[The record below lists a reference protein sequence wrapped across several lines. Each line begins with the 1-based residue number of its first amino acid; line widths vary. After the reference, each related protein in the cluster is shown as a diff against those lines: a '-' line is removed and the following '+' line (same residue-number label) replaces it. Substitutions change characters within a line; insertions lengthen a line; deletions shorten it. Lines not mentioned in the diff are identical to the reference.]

1 MKGGPLK
8 TRVLNAR
15 LAMTPTLTA
24 AVLSGRRWLP
34 AVPLPPA
41 RVLAG
46 PALLIALGLLA
57 ACQPAKTDDDAGDFP
72 PVKVTAGINVEFP
85 ADNPQI
91 QSIQLAQAEGVSEAG
106 AQFTGH
112 LVWDGDLTTPIYSP
126 VAGRVE
132 KVTAEIG
139 QTVKPGDDL
148 ALMHSPD
155 YAQAQAD
162 YYKAVSTL
170 SQAQKA
176 LSRFQRLIQYGAAA
190 VKDVESAQGDLDR
203 ATAEKQRAEA
213 TLQKLGETYGADLNN
228 LYHLRSPLAGI
239 VVDKKI
245 NLGQEVRSDI
255 VLSGI
260 TDLAT
265 TPLFRISDPTHLWVE
280 FDVPEAEI
288 GRLKPGMPIRVRTS
302 AYPGRPFPG
311 QIEVVGASLDANTR
325 VAYARGAVPNPEG
338 LLKEEMYV
346 TIHLELATQET
357 QSVAVPST
365 AVMYLAGKFYVFVQ
379 SGTRKFTRQEVS
391 VEHESDTGKTV
402 VHGLSPGQWV
412 VSQGAVLINAL
423 LAA

>member
-1 MKGGPLK
+1 MI
-8 TRVLNAR
+8 A
-15 LAMTPTLTA
+15 ASTPTA
-24 AVLSGRRWLP
+24 AVSSSRQWLP
-34 AVPLPPA
+34 SVPLPPA

-46 PALLIALGLLA
+46 PALLLAFWLLA
-57 ACQPAKTDDDAGDFP
+57 ACKPAKTDDDAGDFP
-72 PVKVTAGINVEFP
+72 PVKVTAGSNVEFP

-91 QSIQLAQAEGVSEAG
+91 QSIRLAQAEGVSEAG
-106 AQFTGH
+106 EQFTGH
-112 LVWDGDLTTPIYSP
+112 LVWDSNLTTPIYSP

-132 KVTAEIG
+132 KVIAEIG
-139 QTVKPGDDL
+139 QPVKRGDDL

-190 VKDVESAQGDLDR
+190 VKDVEGAQGDFAR
-203 ATAEKQRAEA
+203 ATAEKQRAET

-228 LYHLRSPLAGI
+228 LYHLRSPLDGI

-245 NLGQEVRSDI
+245 NLGEEVRSDI

-288 GRLKPGMPIRVRTS
+288 GRLKPGMPIKVRTS

-311 QIEVVGASLDANTR
+311 QIEVVGAALDANTR

-346 TIHLELATQET
+346 TIHLELATQQT
-357 QSVAVPST
+357 QSVSVPST

-391 VEHESDTGKTV
+391 VEHESDSGKTV

-412 VSQGAVLINAL
+412 VSQGAVLINAML
-423 LAA
+423 SA

>member
-1 MKGGPLK
+1 MIAAS
-8 TRVLNAR
+8 NSA
-15 LAMTPTLTA
+15 A
-24 AVLSGRRWLP
+24 AVSPRRRWRS
-34 AVPLPPA
+34 AVPPPA

-46 PALLIALGLLA
+46 SALLLALWLLA
-57 ACQPAKTDDDAGDFP
+57 ACRPAKTDDDAGDFP
-72 PVKVTAGINVEFP
+72 PVKVTAGGNVEFP

-91 QSIQLAQAEGVSEAG
+91 QSIRVAQAEGVSEAG

-112 LVWDGDLTTPIYSP
+112 LVWDGNLTTPIYSP

-132 KVTAEIG
+132 KVIAEIG
-139 QTVKPGDDL
+139 QPVKRGDDL

-190 VKDVESAQGDLDR
+190 VKDVEGAQGDFDR
-203 ATAEKQRAEA
+203 AAAEKQRAET
-213 TLQKLGETYGADLNN
+213 TLQKLGETFGADLNN
-228 LYHLRSPLAGI
+228 LFHLRSPLDGI

-245 NLGQEVRSDI
+245 NLGEQVRSDI

-288 GRLKPGMPIRVRTS
+288 GRLTPGMSIKVRTP

-311 QIEVVGASLDANTR
+311 RIEVVGAALDASTR

-346 TIHLELATQET
+346 TVQLELATQQT
-357 QSVAVPST
+357 RSVAVPST
-365 AVMYLAGKFYVFVQ
+365 AVMYLAGKFYVFVR

-391 VEHESDTGKTV
+391 VEHESDAGKTI